1 MSTKQPTA
9 SQSQRTD
16 EEGTAR
22 KARVTTMGMY
32 IEIEGEY
39 PCGKCGVPLTGWQS
53 KELRRH
59 GLPVDPAAQFLDPI
73 TLAPGMDGE
82 IHNSHDD
89 CGFYTEYPVTDGAL
103 GVAKDRRATW
113 DEPLS
118 AVHAIAPESPL
129 GQRLNNARGRPV
141 IVEANGIR
149 YHVTPESP
157 WAFYDPERAR
167 AAVEQSAGIFTPAGV
182 DGAQLLRDL
191 DRGRG
196 LRYDDVRQ
204 MVREAK
210 PAALPTDYGAETRY
224 GRESHGNARYNAA
237 LDDYEA
243 ALLKRLAAD
252 EAEG

>member
-1 MSTKQPTA
+1 
-9 SQSQRTD
+9 
-16 EEGTAR
+16 
-22 KARVTTMGMY
+22 MGMY

-59 GLPVDPAAQFLDPI
+59 GLPVDPAEQFLDPI
-73 TLAPGMDGE
+73 TPAPGMDGE

-89 CGFYTEYPVTDGAL
+89 CGFYTEYPVIDGAL

-118 AVHAIAPESPL
+118 VVHAIALESPL
-129 GQRLNNARGRPV
+129 ANTLAEARGRPV
-141 IVEANGIR
+141 IAEANGVR
-149 YHVTPESP
+149 YILVPEDP
-157 WAFYDPERAR
+157 FVFYDPARAR
-167 AAVEQSAGIFTPAGV
+167 AAVEQSAGAFTRAGV
-182 DGAQLLRDL
+182 DGAQLLRDI

-196 LRYDDVRQ
+196 LRYDDVRD

-210 PAALPTDYGAETRY
+210 PAALPTDYGTETRY

-237 LDDYEA
+237 LDDYEE

-252 EAEG
+252 EAGE